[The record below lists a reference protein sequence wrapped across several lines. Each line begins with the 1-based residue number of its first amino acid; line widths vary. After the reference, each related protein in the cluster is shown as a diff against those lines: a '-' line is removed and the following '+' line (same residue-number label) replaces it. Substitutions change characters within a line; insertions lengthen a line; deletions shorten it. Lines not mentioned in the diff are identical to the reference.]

1 VDPAVPFV
9 VANAIV
15 IGALY
20 GLLKLIDKFIIFPSI
35 TEVFPPTVAVG
46 MVSLSIIVMVI
57 EKGEFE
63 IEGEVALMVKVS
75 FDSTKL
81 SFVVATDIDVLV
93 LPAKIVFVVEI
104 VVKSAVPAVPIVD
117 IKFIV
122 ISEL

>member
-1 VDPAVPFV
+1 MDPAVPFV
-9 VANAIV
+9 DVNAIV

-20 GLLKLIDKFIIFPSI
+20 GLLKLMYKFTIFPSK
-35 TEVFPPTVAVG
+35 TEVFPPMVAVG
-46 MVSLSIIVMVI
+46 IVSLSTIVMVL

-81 SFVVATDIDVLV
+81 SFAVATGIDVLV

-104 VVKSAVPAVPIVD
+104 EVKSVVPAVPIVD

-122 ISEL
+122 ISEW

>member
-1 VDPAVPFV
+1 MG
-9 VANAIV
+9 I
-15 IGALY
+15 
-20 GLLKLIDKFIIFPSI
+20 
-35 TEVFPPTVAVG
+35 
-46 MVSLSIIVMVI
+46 VSLSIIVIVL

-81 SFVVATDIDVLV
+81 SFAVATLNEVLV

-104 VVKSAVPAVPIVD
+104 EVKSAVPAVPVVD
-117 IKFIV
+117 IKFIE